1 MGRPSPAQAG
11 TSRQP
16 KSKAASKGPG
26 EAGGRPSFL
35 PAACPVGWGAAGVS
49 REPCKA
55 GMSCAL
61 GLPGLAVGG
70 LRGELWV
77 QVALLCL

>member
-1 MGRPSPAQAG
+1 MGRPGPAQAG

-16 KSKAASKGPG
+16 RSTAASKGSGGAGARPG
-26 EAGGRPSFL
+26 
-35 PAACPVGWGAAGVS
+35 GWGAAGVN

-55 GMSCAL
+55 GVSCAL

>member
-11 TSRQP
+11 TSRQLR
-16 KSKAASKGPG
+16 STAASKGPG
-26 EAGGRPSFL
+26 EAGGWPSFL
-35 PAACPVGWGAAGVS
+35 PAARLGGWGAAGVN

-55 GMSCAL
+55 GVSCAL
-61 GLPGLAVGG
+61 GLPGLTVGG